1 MSEKTANKNILIGIG
16 LTMGII
22 AIATLTIGTLFYW
35 QNANAVPLV
44 TVYKHPSCGCCNK
57 WVDHMEENGF
67 EVTSVDLQD
76 VSTIKRQFGITK
88 NLMSCHT
95 AIIDGYA
102 FEGHVPAS
110 DIKRFLAK
118 KLDKIGLSVPG
129 MPVGSPGMEMGN
141 RIDRYAVV
149 SFDKKGNVEIFS
161 QY

>member
-1 MSEKTANKNILIGIG
+1 MSENTIKKRILIGIG
-16 LTMGII
+16 FTIGII
-22 AIATLTIGTLFYW
+22 AIGAISIGTMFYW
-35 QNANAVPLV
+35 QNVNAVPLV

-57 WVDHMEENGF
+57 WVDHLEDNGF
-67 EVTSVDLQD
+67 EVTKVNLQD
-76 VSTIKRQFGITK
+76 VGTIKRQFGITRD
-88 NLMSCHT
+88 LMSCHT

-110 DIKRFLAK
+110 DIKRFLSK
-118 KLDKIGLSVPG
+118 KLDLIGLSVPG